1 MSRPRFLLIPLTSL
15 ALVLTACDKPSTEN
29 ESTPSDD
36 GSASTQGYSVD
47 PDLFV
52 ASENQAPVV
61 TEEERMWSDIYLE
74 LNVGTQD
81 YLLMVVPTRR
91 GIEMVDAFI
100 EKYPESPFL
109 EKAMYI
115 AAISRWQ
122 SYNYSE
128 AAPKY
133 RAYVEKYPDRRR
145 SSLAMTRYAGS
156 LLNSDQPELAMQ
168 VIDAFKSYSA
178 GAQEREWIRVEALAL
193 TGKVDEARKIVMD
206 WLYSPEAAAS
216 NPAVV
221 NRVQQLLDRINVM
234 GTEMPQFA
242 FSDAI
247 TGERI
252 TYDAYKGKVVLIDF
266 WKSTCNPCMTELP
279 MILDLYEKYQGQGFE
294 VVTFNMD
301 ETYSAMQNAA
311 DVIAADWPI
320 CHDGLV
326 WQSPIVPLFGVTRP
340 PHTILVDRNGV
351 VQAVNVRIDTIE
363 RLVPT
368 LLAQPTE

>member
-1 MSRPRFLLIPLTSL
+1 MSRHHLLLIPITSL
-15 ALVLTACDKPSTEN
+15 AFLLSACDGSSN
-29 ESTPSDD
+29 ESESGTSDES
-36 GSASTQGYSVD
+36 SASTEGYSPD
-47 PDLFV
+47 PDAFV
-52 ASENQAPVV
+52 ATSEMARPQ
-61 TEEERMWSDIYLE
+61 TEEEKLWSDIYLE
-74 LNVGTQD
+74 LNVGTQG
-81 YLLMVVPTRR
+81 YLLMVAPTKR

-100 EKYPESPFL
+100 EKYPDSPYL
-109 EKAMYI
+109 EKAMYL
-115 AAISRWQ
+115 AAVSRWQ
-122 SYNYSE
+122 SYNYSD
-128 AAPKY
+128 AALKY
-133 RAYVEKYPDRRR
+133 GAYVEKYPDRNR
-145 SSLAMTRYAGS
+145 SSLAMTRWADS
-156 LLNSDQPELAMQ
+156 LLRSDQPELAIQ
-168 VIDAFKSYSA
+168 VVDSFKVYPL
-178 GAQEREWIRVEALAL
+178 GAREREWVRVEALAL
-193 TGKVDEARKIVMD
+193 TGQVDKARKMVMD

-221 NRVQQLLDRINVM
+221 TRVQQLLDRINVM

-326 WQSPIVPLFGVTRP
+326 WQSPIVPLFGVTRT

-368 LLAQPTE
+368 LLAQPAE

>member
-1 MSRPRFLLIPLTSL
+1 MSRHHLLLIPITSL
-15 ALVLTACDKPSTEN
+15 AFLLSACDGSSNETESGASD
-29 ESTPSDD
+29 ES
-36 GSASTQGYSVD
+36 SASTEGYSPD
-47 PDLFV
+47 PDAFV
-52 ASENQAPVV
+52 ATSEMARPQ
-61 TEEERMWSDIYLE
+61 TEEEKLWSDIYLE

-100 EKYPESPFL
+100 EKYPESPYL

-122 SYNYSE
+122 SYNYSD
-128 AAPKY
+128 AALKY
-133 RAYVEKYPDRRR
+133 GAYVQKFPDRNR
-145 SSLAMTRYAGS
+145 SSLAMTRYADA
-156 LLNSDQPELAMQ
+156 LLRSDQPELAIQ
-168 VIDAFKSYSA
+168 VVDAFKSYPA
-178 GAQEREWIRVEALAL
+178 GAREREWIRVEALAL
-193 TGKVDEARKIVMD
+193 TGRVDKARKIVME

-216 NPAVV
+216 NPVV
-221 NRVQQLLDRINVM
+221 VTRVQQLLDRVNVM

-247 TGERI
+247 TGQQI
-252 TYDAYKGKVVLIDF
+252 SSDAYKGKVVLLDF

-326 WQSPIVPLFGVTRP
+326 WQSPIVPLFGVTRT

-363 RLVPT
+363 RLVPA
-368 LLAQPTE
+368 LLAQPAE